1 VKTTFGLAVIALLVL
16 VNPGTKKTQSP
27 PPGESLNTLELAG
40 GPEVGEEG
48 GDGDGIEPAP
58 DYVPPEPFIAQE
70 AVPLTGV
77 VGANTLVNS
86 RQLCPNGRGN
96 TQSETMFAVY
106 GDVIVAAFNDSRG
119 FYCPQ
124 PRSTL
129 GWAYSFDGGQ
139 SFVDGGTLPGGSA
152 EWSNGDPWVVVD
164 PDGNFY
170 IGGISHNFLGM
181 SVSRGTIT
189 EDGIAW
195 SDPVQATFGA
205 SGTDKDAMAWD
216 VNSGILYLVYD
227 VNAQSVRL
235 VRSEDQG
242 ATWTSPSFLPLP
254 GGVGAFPIIDP
265 FGRIYVSW
273 LAGFGTG
280 NQRIV
285 ITSSD
290 DYGDTF
296 NPIVEISR
304 VCPFNV
310 AGFSRGQVPAFPS
323 MAQDQT
329 GGPYDGRLYVA
340 FHSSCDGVGT
350 AYLTTSDDGGV
361 TWTLPAVIPDDD
373 SGGIH
378 FSPTVSID
386 DFRTVNIFFY
396 DRRENPGTG
405 ITNVYFT
412 QSFDG
417 GDTFEP
423 NIRITEVATN
433 WSAVASDITPNMG
446 DYMSSKSIGTD
457 VLVNWSDGRQ
467 GDPDSYF
474 ARLSSGPGAAK

>member
-1 VKTTFGLAVIALLVL
+1 VKPTFGLIVIALLV
-16 VNPGTKKTQSP
+16 VGSPGTKKTQAP
-27 PPGESLNTLELAG
+27 AQGESLEALELAG
-40 GPEVGEEG
+40 GPEVGEEP

-58 DYVPPEPFIAQE
+58 DYVPPEAFIAGAQQE
-70 AVPLTGV
+70 VAVAGV
-77 VGANTLVNS
+77 VGPNTLVNS
-86 RQLCPNGRGN
+86 RQLCPSGRGN

-106 GDVIVAAFNDSRG
+106 GDTIVAAFNDSRG

-139 SFVDGGTLPGGSA
+139 SFVDGGTLPGGSSY
-152 EWSNGDPWVVVD
+152 WSNGDPWVVT
-164 PDGNFY
+164 DGAGTFY
-170 IGGISHNFLGM
+170 VGGISFNFLGM

-195 SDPVQATFGA
+195 SDPVEATYGA
-205 SGTDKDAMAWD
+205 SGTDKDALVFDAD
-216 VNSGILYLVYD
+216 RGILYLVYD
-227 VNAQSVRL
+227 VNAASVRL
-235 VRSEDQG
+235 VRSTDQG
-242 ATWTSPSFLPLP
+242 TTWTSPSLLPLP
-254 GGVGAFPIIDP
+254 GGVGAFPVIDY
-265 FGRIYVSW
+265 FNGGRIYVSW

-280 NQRIV
+280 NQRIM

-290 DYGDTF
+290 DFGDTF
-296 NPIVEISR
+296 NPIVQISQ
-304 VCPFNV
+304 VCPFTV

-323 MAQDQT
+323 MALDQT
-329 GGPYDGRLYVA
+329 GGPFTGRLYAA
-340 FHSSCDGVGT
+340 FHSACDGVGN
-350 AYLTTSDDGGV
+350 AYLTWSDDGGN
-361 TWTLPAVIPDDD
+361 TWTVPEVIPDDN

-378 FSPTVSID
+378 FSPTVSVAD
-386 DFRTVNIFFY
+386 SGTVNIFFY

-417 GDTFEP
+417 GQTLEP
-423 NIRITEVATN
+423 NIRITTVATN

-446 DYMSSKSIGTD
+446 DYMSSTSYGTD

-474 ARLSSGPGAAK
+474 ARLSFGP